1 MDKISK
7 LIKPEDVF
15 NIDDKETFPMA
26 FLDALGVL
34 EFKINILDDKLK
46 GGYSFKDENEKAYIE
61 ITYLLNLTQYL
72 YFIFEDN
79 QYEKN
84 QYEKEDD
91 LFLLENSKDDLKK
104 CRNTLIKYYKE
115 YSGLQ
120 NLMNSDMFKK
130 LQENN

>member
-26 FLDALGVL
+26 FLYALGVL
-34 EFKINILDDKLK
+34 EFKINILDDELK
-46 GGYSFKDENEKAYIE
+46 SGYSSKDVNEKTYSE
-61 ITYLLNLTQYL
+61 LTYLLNLTQYL
-72 YFIFEDN
+72 YFIFEDD
-79 QYEKN
+79 QYKKN

-91 LFLLENSKDDLKK
+91 LFLLENCKDDLKK
-104 CRNTLIKYYKE
+104 CKNTLIKYYKE

-130 LQENN
+130 LQEND